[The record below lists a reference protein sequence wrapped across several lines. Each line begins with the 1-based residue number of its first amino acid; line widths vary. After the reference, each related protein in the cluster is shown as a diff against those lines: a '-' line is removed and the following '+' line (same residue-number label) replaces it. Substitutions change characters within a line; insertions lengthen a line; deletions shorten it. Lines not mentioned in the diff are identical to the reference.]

1 MNRFG
6 FILLFATAVILLLL
20 AAFSI
25 ISPYAVFGY
34 AAIILLYL
42 LFKRQA
48 WIFLILAPIGLL
60 FGQFISFEIQPNWTY
75 EISLGELLLALV
87 LIFFI
92 IDFIFHY
99 PKVKVKFG
107 GIGRLLLIY
116 AAIAAAS
123 FWYISDIQL
132 YVAGMKVLFFGF
144 IAYFLALNILTT
156 KAKLKGFMMTLAIFA
171 IVLSLQIFWTF
182 YSLGFSADIFF
193 NRSYIMIAFGPIALV
208 AAVLSL
214 LLPLILSLY
223 FQADKEDKSR
233 IIYLISFALGF
244 IAVFVMLGK
253 AAIISLLLGL
263 AYVLW
268 RLKQKRIG
276 FILFVLVF
284 GILGYTIFSQY
295 AEGLASRIGDT
306 FVDKNTRFRIQE
318 YEVCWRIFKE
328 HPLLGVGSGQ
338 QLLYYQRL
346 IQPDYKQ
353 LINNYFVQAAVDYG
367 IIGLTVIAF
376 LVAAVYKQVRKVVTS
391 FSGREQIIMHGL
403 VGSLIAAF
411 VNGLFEVTIFTLFY
425 AVVFWMIVGLLPNL
439 KSIAS
444 GEEK

>member
-6 FILLFATAVILLLL
+6 FILLFATAIILLLL
-20 AAFSI
+20 SAFSL

-42 LFKRQA
+42 IFKRQA
-48 WIFLILAPIGLL
+48 WIFLIFAPIGLL
-60 FGQFISFEIQPNWTY
+60 FGQFISFEIRPNWTY
-75 EISLGELLLALV
+75 EVSLGELLLALALV
-87 LIFFI
+87 FFI

-99 PKVKVKFG
+99 PKVKVKLG
-107 GIGRLLLIY
+107 IIGRLLLIY

-144 IAYFLALNILTT
+144 VAYFLSRNLLTT
-156 KAKLKGFMMTLAIFA
+156 KAKLTAFMMTLAIFA
-171 IVLSLQIFWTF
+171 IALSVQIFWTF
-182 YSLGFSADIFF
+182 YSLGFSSDIFF
-193 NRSYIMIAFGPIALV
+193 NRSYIMIPFGPIALV

-223 FQADKEDKSR
+223 FQADKNDKSR
-233 IIYLISFALGF
+233 IIYLIAFGLGF
-244 IAVFVMLGK
+244 IAVFIMLGK
-253 AAIISLLLGL
+253 AAIVSLLLGL
-263 AYVLW
+263 AYLLA
-268 RLKQKRIG
+268 RLKKKRIG
-276 FILFVLVF
+276 FVLFVLVF

-328 HPLLGVGSGQ
+328 HPILGVGSGQ
-338 QLLYYQRL
+338 QLIYYQRL

-367 IIGLTVIAF
+367 VIGLTVIIF
-376 LVAAVYKQVRKVVTS
+376 LVSAVYKQIRKVVTS
-391 FSGREQIIMHGL
+391 TFGQEQIIIHGF
-403 VGSLIAAF
+403 VGSLIAAL

-425 AVVFWMIVGLLPNL
+425 AVAFWMIVGLLPNL
-439 KSIAS
+439 KSLTS